1 MKDVLEKLI
10 RRLFFLFGMPGVF
23 FGLTKVQAENWSNW
37 MGPRYD
43 GSTGGFELNV
53 PGKNQEFK
61 LRWEIP
67 AGAGWS
73 SPLIFDGS
81 VYFHDRVGEKE
92 FVHRLDALT
101 GKEKW
106 NRSFISGYRDDFGM
120 SNGPRSTPAIAGGTI
135 VTHGPDGMVRAISIE
150 DGTLIW
156 TRDLKKDFSSPK
168 GFFGRCSSPLIV
180 GGQVILD
187 VGGSKVGLVSFSLL
201 SGETNWTSKPYGNDY
216 ASPVPFVSNGD
227 AHVLSFMREGFLAL
241 EMENGSQRFFD
252 TFRSPIDA
260 SVNAASPLVVGN
272 RVFLSSC
279 YEVGAGLW
287 EYQKSPASEG
297 TFIPIWQKKEV
308 LDCHYST
315 PVAHDGYLFGFHG
328 RQERGP
334 VLRCVRLADG
344 LVKWE
349 KTSLGS
355 GNLVRM
361 GDSILTLNDRGEL
374 VVFSADSASFKPL
387 HRQQILGTGGRS
399 HFAISNGLLVARD
412 KRRLVCLELSVVP

>member
-1 MKDVLEKLI
+1 MKRVSEKFTGWLFLI
-10 RRLFFLFGMPGVF
+10 FGIAGFFL
-23 FGLTKVQAENWSNW
+23 GLIEVRAGNWGNW
-37 MGPRYD
+37 LGPQHN
-43 GSTGGFELNV
+43 GSTVETNLAIPE
-53 PGKNQEFK
+53 PGLEFAV
-61 LRWEIP
+61 RWEIP
-67 AGAGWS
+67 AGSGWS

-92 FVHRLDALT
+92 FVHCLDSLT

-106 NRSFISGYRDDFGM
+106 NRSFISSYRDDFGM
-120 SNGPRSTPAIAGGTI
+120 SNGPRSTPAIAASTI
-135 VTHGPDGMVRAISIE
+135 VTHSPQGMVRALSIV
-150 DGTLIW
+150 DGTVIW

-180 GGQVILD
+180 GGQVIFD
-187 VGGSKVGLVSFSLL
+187 VGGPKAGLVSFSLL

-216 ASPVPFVSNGD
+216 ASPVPFFSNGE

-241 EMENGSQRFFD
+241 EMKKGSERFFD

-272 RVFLSSC
+272 LVFLSSC

-287 EYQKSPASEG
+287 EYQKSSEAEG
-297 TFIPIWQKKEV
+297 AFTKIWHKKEV

-315 PVAHDGYLFGFHG
+315 PVARDGYLFGFHG

-334 VLRCVRLADG
+334 VLRCVRLTDG

-374 VVFSADSASFKPL
+374 IVFSANSSSFKVL

-399 HFAISNGLLVARD
+399 HFAVSNGLLVARD
-412 KRRLVCLELSVVP
+412 KRRIICLKLSTGP

>member
-1 MKDVLEKLI
+1 MG
-10 RRLFFLFGMPGVF
+10 RLFFIFGITGF
-23 FGLTKVQAENWSNW
+23 FLGLIEVRASNWSNW
-37 MGPRYD
+37 LGPQYN
-43 GSTGGFELNV
+43 GSTVETKLAIPE
-53 PGKNQEFK
+53 PGLEFTVC
-61 LRWEIP
+61 WETP
-67 AGAGWS
+67 AGSGWS

-81 VYFHDRVGEKE
+81 VYFHDRVGDKE
-92 FVHRLDALT
+92 LVHCLDSLT

-106 NRSFISGYRDDFGM
+106 KRSFISGYRDDFGM
-120 SNGPRSTPAIAGGTI
+120 SNGPRSTPAIAASTI
-135 VTHGPDGMVRAISIE
+135 VTHGPEGMVRAFSTG
-150 DGTLIW
+150 DGTVIW
-156 TRDLKKDFSSPK
+156 TRDLKKDFASPK

-180 GGQVILD
+180 GDQVIFD
-187 VGGSKVGLVSFSLL
+187 VGGSKAGLVSFSLL

-216 ASPVPFVSNGD
+216 ASPVPFYSNGE

-241 EMENGSQRFFD
+241 EMKKGSQRFFD
-252 TFRSPIDA
+252 PFRSPIDA

-287 EYQKSPASEG
+287 EYQKSPEVKG
-297 TFIPIWQKKEV
+297 TFTKIWHKKGV

-315 PVAHDGYLFGFHG
+315 PVAHDGYLYGFHG

-334 VLRCVRLADG
+334 VLRCVRLTDG

-374 VVFSADSASFKPL
+374 IVFSANTSNFKVL

-399 HFAISNGLLVARD
+399 HFAVSNGLLVARD
-412 KRRLVCLELSVVP
+412 KRRIICLKLSVAP